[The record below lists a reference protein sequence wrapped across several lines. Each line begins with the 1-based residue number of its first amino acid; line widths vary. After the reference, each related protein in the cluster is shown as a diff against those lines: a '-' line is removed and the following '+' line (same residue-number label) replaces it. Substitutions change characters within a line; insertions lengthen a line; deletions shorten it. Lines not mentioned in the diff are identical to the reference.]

1 MPVQRF
7 ILAYMDHILARLA
20 SDSFY
25 HLSHASLTGSR
36 CQGLACFAA
45 RQQDPAGWILAC
57 QSSPTVF
64 CLGQCYRGPARQGED
79 ALPHIA
85 SHARAS
91 VLLGN
96 VANAAVLDLAAY
108 CKTGGGQALHQVMRM
123 DSAAVIQQISASGLR
138 GRGGAAFPAGLKWQL
153 LAAQEA
159 DCKYLVANA
168 DEGDPGSFSDRLL
181 MERDPYRLI
190 EAMLIAGI
198 TVGARQAYIYLRR
211 EYEQT
216 ASILQAA
223 IEQVL
228 AAGWLGQH
236 VLGSAHAFD
245 IHLVIGK
252 GSYLCG
258 EETAMLNAIEDRR
271 PEARLRP
278 PQITELGLYSK
289 PTLVNNVETLCA
301 IPWIITHGAAAYAA
315 LGTPESPGT
324 KLLSLNSV
332 FKRPG
337 LYEVEFGISLR
348 DIVDKLGMGLKQ
360 GQLKGL
366 MIGGPLA
373 GVIPPQLLDTPLAY
387 QSLQQIGG
395 AVGHGGVIAFDD
407 SCSIA
412 ELVAQVFR
420 FGAFESCGK
429 CTPCHRGAAEISRHF
444 DDILQGGHWNA
455 DRWQALVTAL
465 ADASLCGHGRGLAEF
480 AQSIQC
486 HYHAEL
492 QTCFTSA

>member
-1 MPVQRF
+1 
-7 ILAYMDHILARLA
+7 MDHILARLA
-20 SDSFY
+20 NDSFY

-45 RQQDPAGWILAC
+45 RQQDPAGWEHAC

-64 CLGQCYRGPARQGED
+64 CLGQCYRGPARQGND

-85 SHARAS
+85 NHSREA

-96 VANAAVLDLAAY
+96 VARAAVLDLADY
-108 CKTGGGQALHQVMRM
+108 CNTGGGQALRQVLGM
-123 DSAAVIQQISASGLR
+123 DSTAVIQLITTSGLR
-138 GRGGAAFPAGLKWQL
+138 GRGGAAFSTGLKWQL
-153 LAAQEA
+153 LAEQEA

-198 TVGARQAYIYLRR
+198 TVGARQGSIYLRR

-216 ASILQAA
+216 AGILQAA
-223 IEQVL
+223 ISQAR

-236 VLGSAHAFD
+236 VLDSSHAFD
-245 IHLVIGK
+245 IKLVIGK

-278 PQITELGLYSK
+278 PQITELGLYNK

-337 LYEVEFGISLR
+337 LYEVEFGINLR
-348 DIVDKLGMGLKQ
+348 DIVDKLGLGLQQ

-373 GVIPPQLLDTPLAY
+373 GLIPPQLLDTPFAY

-429 CTPCHRGAAEISRHF
+429 CTPCHRGAAEIARHF
-444 DDILQGGHWNA
+444 DGILQGGRWNES
-455 DRWQALVTAL
+455 RWQALVTAL
-465 ADASLCGHGRGLAEF
+465 ANASLCGHGRGLAEF
-480 AQSIQC
+480 AQSIQR